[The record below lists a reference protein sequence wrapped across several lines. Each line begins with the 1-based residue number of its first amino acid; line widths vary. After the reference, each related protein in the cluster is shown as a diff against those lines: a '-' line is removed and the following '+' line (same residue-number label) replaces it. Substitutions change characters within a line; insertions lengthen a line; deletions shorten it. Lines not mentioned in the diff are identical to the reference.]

1 MRTDAANMTW
11 PASRLGEALDALV
24 QRSGLSSKAAETR
37 NPGASIIRDPAVL
50 SRWVETAAASLH
62 LEAEPASVRYS
73 ELENYLRTAGP
84 AVIGLSRNGERQ
96 YLAVLETRGRKLRVL
111 GPDFIVHNFA
121 SERLKAP
128 LCQEMEAPLAG
139 EIEQILD
146 QAGIPARRRE
156 RTGKAILADRLAQ
169 RKVADGWSLRLPP
182 GASFW
187 RQFREMK
194 LPGRL
199 LALAGAHLA
208 EYLLWIG
215 SWWMIGQAALEGRLD
230 RGWLAAW
237 ALMLVTLAPIRM
249 LQTWLQGRIAIAGGG
264 LLKVRLLA
272 GALRLEPDEIR
283 HSGAGHF
290 LGQVIE
296 AEAVESLALS
306 GGFLALVA
314 AIELT
319 LAGGVLAVGAG
330 GPIHALLLAAWVL
343 VSVWLGRRYF
353 RSARRWT
360 GDRLDMTHGLVERM
374 VGHRT
379 RLAQQPAVQ
388 WHDGEDQEL
397 DRYLSLSREMDRN
410 EAWFLAFVPRGWL
423 LVGVAGMGPAF
434 VNGSGSTAGLAIA
447 LGGVLLAF
455 GALQRLTTGLWN
467 LVGARIAWEQVAPLF
482 HAAARPQDAGHP
494 ATAAADGSHTAK
506 LIEAYDLVFRYPE
519 RVEPAL
525 RHCNLSV
532 SKGDRI
538 LLEGPSGGG
547 KSTLASMLTGLRS
560 PESGLLLV
568 GGLDRHTL
576 GPIGWQRRVAAAPQF
591 HENHVLTGTF
601 GFNALMA
608 RDGILTWDDF
618 QEAEGVC
625 NELGLGDLIRR
636 MPAGMLQMVGDTGWQ
651 LSHGERSRL
660 FIARALL
667 QNAELIVLDESFAAL
682 DPENLRCALECV
694 LRRAR
699 SVVIIAH
706 R

>member
-1 MRTDAANMTW
+1 MMTGATDTTW
-11 PASRLGEALDALV
+11 PASRLGEAMDALAR
-24 QRSGLSSKAAETR
+24 RSGLSSKAAETR
-37 NPGASIIRDPAVL
+37 DPGASIVSEPAVL
-50 SRWVETAAASLH
+50 NRWVETAAATLG
-62 LEAEPASVRYS
+62 LEAEPADVRYS
-73 ELENYLRTAGP
+73 ELEDYLRTAGP
-84 AVIGLSRNGERQ
+84 AVVRLTHDGEPQ
-96 YLAVLETRGRKLRVL
+96 FLAVLEARGRKVRVL
-111 GPDFIVHNFA
+111 GPDFAVHNFA
-121 SERLKAP
+121 AARLKAQ
-128 LCQEMEAPLAG
+128 LCRAIEAPLAG
-139 EIEQILD
+139 EIDRILD
-146 QAGIPARRRE
+146 QAGIPARRRV
-156 RTGKAILADRLAQ
+156 RTGNAILADRLAP

-199 LALAGAHLA
+199 FALAAAHLA

-215 SWWMIGQAALEGRLD
+215 AWWMIGQAALQGRLD

-237 ALMLVTLAPIRM
+237 ALMLVTLAPVRM
-249 LQTWLQGRIAIAGGG
+249 LQTWLQGRIAIGGGG

-283 HSGAGHF
+283 HRGAGQF

-314 AIELT
+314 AIELI
-319 LAGGVLAVGAG
+319 LAGAVLAVGAG
-330 GPIHALLLAAWVL
+330 GPVHALLLAAWVL
-343 VSVWLGRRYF
+343 ISVWLGWRYF

-379 RLAQQPAVQ
+379 RLAQQAAGH

-397 DRYLSLSREMDRN
+397 DRYFSLSREMDRN
-410 EAWFLAFVPRGWL
+410 ETWFLAFVPRGWL
-423 LVGVAGMGPAF
+423 LVGVAGIGPVF

-447 LGGVLLAF
+447 LGGILLAF
-455 GALQRLTTGLWN
+455 GALDRLTAGLWN
-467 LVGARIAWEQVAPLF
+467 LVGAAIAWEQVAPLF
-482 HAAARPQDAGHP
+482 HAAARPDTAGHP
-494 ATAAADGSHTAK
+494 ASAAADSSASAK
-506 LIEAYDLVFRYPE
+506 LIEAYDLVFRYQG
-519 RVEPAL
+519 RSEPVL
-525 RHCNLSV
+525 QHCNLSV
-532 SKGDRI
+532 WKGDRI

-547 KSTLASMLTGLRS
+547 KSTLASMLTGMRS

-576 GPIGWQRRVAAAPQF
+576 GSTGWRRRVGAAPQF

-618 QEAEGVC
+618 QEAETVC
-625 NELGLGDLIRR
+625 KELGLGDLLRH

-667 QNAELIVLDESFAAL
+667 QGADLIVLDESFAAL

-699 SVVIIAH
+699 SVLVIAH

>member
-434 VNGSGSTAGLAIA
+434 VKGSGSTAGLAIA

>member
-1 MRTDAANMTW
+1 MTIGTPNITW
-11 PASRLGEALDALV
+11 PASRLGEAVDSLAR
-24 QRSGLSSKAAETR
+24 RSGLSSKAAETR
-37 NPGASIIRDPAVL
+37 NPGASIVGEPAVL
-50 SRWVETAAASLH
+50 NRWVETAAASLG
-62 LEAEPASVRYS
+62 LEAEPAGIRHS
-73 ELENYLRTAGP
+73 ELEDYLRTAGP
-84 AVIGLSRNGERQ
+84 AVICLTHKGEPQ
-96 YLAVLETRGRKLRVL
+96 FLAVLEARGRMVHVL
-111 GPDFIVHNFA
+111 GPDFAVHIFA
-121 SERLKAP
+121 AVRLKAQ
-128 LCQEMEAPLAG
+128 LCQEVEAPLAG
-139 EIEQILD
+139 EIDRILD
-146 QAGIPARRRE
+146 QAGILARRRE
-156 RTGKAILADRLAQ
+156 RTANAILADRLAS

-194 LPGRL
+194 LPKRL
-199 LALAGAHLA
+199 FAMAAAHLA

-215 SWWMIGQAALEGRLD
+215 SWWMIGQAALGGRLD
-230 RGWLAAW
+230 RGWLTAW
-237 ALMLVTLAPIRM
+237 ALMLVTLAPVRM

-283 HSGAGHF
+283 HQGAGQF

-314 AIELT
+314 AIELI
-319 LAGGVLAVGAG
+319 LAGAVLAVGAG
-330 GPIHALLLAAWVL
+330 GPVHALLLAAWVL
-343 VSVWLGRRYF
+343 VSVWLGWRYF
-353 RSARRWT
+353 RSARSWT
-360 GDRLDMTHGLVERM
+360 SDRLDMTHGLVERM

-379 RLAQQPAVQ
+379 RLAQQAAGH

-397 DRYLSLSREMDRN
+397 DRYFSLSREMDRN

-423 LVGVAGMGPAF
+423 LVGVAGIGPAF
-434 VNGSGSTAGLAIA
+434 VNGTGSTAGLAVA
-447 LGGVLLAF
+447 LGGILLAF
-455 GALQRLTTGLWN
+455 GALQRLTSGLWN
-467 LVGARIAWEQVAPLF
+467 LVGAAIAWEQVAPLF
-482 HAAARPQDAGHP
+482 HAAARPETAGHP
-494 ATAAADGSHTAK
+494 ASAAADSSANSK
-506 LIEAYDLVFRYPE
+506 LIEAYDLVFRYQERPE
-519 RVEPAL
+519 PVL

-532 SKGDRI
+532 WKGDRI

-547 KSTLASMLTGLRS
+547 KSTLASMLTGLRC
-560 PESGLLLV
+560 PDSGLLLV

-576 GPIGWQRRVAAAPQF
+576 GPIGWRRRVAAAPQF

-601 GFNALMA
+601 GFNALMG
-608 RDGILTWDDF
+608 RDGILTWNDF
-618 QEAEGVC
+618 QEAETVC
-625 NELGLGDLIRR
+625 NELGLGDLVRR

-667 QNAELIVLDESFAAL
+667 QGADLIVLDESFAAL
-682 DPENLRCALECV
+682 DPENLQCALECV

-699 SVVIIAH
+699 SVLVIAH

>member
-1 MRTDAANMTW
+1 VTAGDANVTW
-11 PASRLGEALDALV
+11 PASRLGEALDALT
-24 QRSGLSSKAAETR
+24 QRSGLSSKAEETR
-37 NPGASIIRDPAVL
+37 NPGASIVRDPVVL
-50 SRWVETAAASLH
+50 SRWVETAAASLQ
-62 LEAEPASVRYS
+62 LEAEPANVQYS
-73 ELENYLRTAGP
+73 ELEDYLSTAGP
-84 AVIGLSRNGERQ
+84 AVIRCSRNGEVQ
-96 YLAVLETRGRKLRVL
+96 FLVVLETHSRKVRVL
-111 GPDFIVHNFA
+111 GPDFAVHNFA
-121 SERLKAP
+121 AARLKAQ
-128 LCQEMEAPLAG
+128 LCQEIEGPLAG
-139 EIEQILD
+139 EIEGILD
-146 QAGIPARRRE
+146 QAGIPPRRRA
-156 RTGKAILADRLAQ
+156 RTGNAILADRLAR

-194 LPGRL
+194 LPPRL
-199 LALAGAHLA
+199 IVLAVAHLA

-215 SWWMIGQAALEGRLD
+215 AWWMIGQAALAGRLD

-237 ALMLVTLAPIRM
+237 ALMLVTLAPVRM

-283 HSGAGHF
+283 HRGAGQF

-314 AIELT
+314 AIELI
-319 LAGGVLAVGAG
+319 LAGAVLAIGAG

-343 VSVWLGRRYF
+343 AAVWLGWRYF

-360 GDRLDMTHGLVERM
+360 SDRLDMTHRLVERM

-379 RLAQQPAVQ
+379 RLAQQPAGH

-423 LVGVAGMGPAF
+423 LVGVAGIGPAF
-434 VNGSGSTAGLAIA
+434 VNGSGSTAALAIA
-447 LGGVLLAF
+447 LGGTLLAF
-455 GALQRLTTGLWN
+455 GALQRLTAGLWN

-482 HAAARPQDAGHP
+482 HAAGRPQDPGHP
-494 ATAAADGSHTAK
+494 ATAAAGSSDTAK
-506 LIEAYDLVFRYPE
+506 LIEAYDLVFRYQE
-519 RVEPAL
+519 RAEPVL

-568 GGLDRHTL
+568 GGLDRQTL

-608 RDGILTWDDF
+608 RDGILTWNDF
-618 QEAEGVC
+618 QEAEEVC

-667 QNAELIVLDESFAAL
+667 QGAELIVLDESFAAL

-699 SVVIIAH
+699 SVMVIAH

>member
-1 MRTDAANMTW
+1 MMTGATDTTW
-11 PASRLGEALDALV
+11 PASRLGEALDALAR
-24 QRSGLSSKAAETR
+24 RSGLSSKVAETR
-37 NPGASIIRDPAVL
+37 NPGASIVSEPAVL
-50 SRWVETAAASLH
+50 NRWVETAAATLG
-62 LEAEPASVRYS
+62 LEAEPADVRYS
-73 ELENYLRTAGP
+73 ELEDYLRTAGP
-84 AVIGLSRNGERQ
+84 AVVRLSPSGEPQ
-96 YLAVLETRGRKLRVL
+96 FLAVLEARGGKVRVL
-111 GPDFIVHNFA
+111 GPDFAVYNFA
-121 SERLKAP
+121 AARLKAQ
-128 LCQEMEAPLAG
+128 LCRPIEAPLAG
-139 EIEQILD
+139 EIDRILD
-146 QAGIPARRRE
+146 QAGIPVRRRD
-156 RTGKAILADRLAQ
+156 RTGKAILADRLAP

-194 LPGRL
+194 LPRRL

-237 ALMLVTLAPIRM
+237 ALMLITLAPVRM

-272 GALRLEPDEIR
+272 GALRLEPDQIR
-283 HSGAGHF
+283 HRGAGQF

-314 AIELT
+314 AIELI
-319 LAGGVLAVGAG
+319 LAGAVLAVGAG
-330 GPIHALLLAAWVL
+330 APVHALLLAAWVL
-343 VSVWLGRRYF
+343 ISIWLGWRYF

-360 GDRLDMTHGLVERM
+360 SDRLDMTHGLVERM

-379 RLAQQPAVQ
+379 RLAQQAAGH

-423 LVGVAGMGPAF
+423 LVGVAGIGPAF

-447 LGGVLLAF
+447 LGGILLAF
-455 GALQRLTTGLWN
+455 GALQRLTAGLWN
-467 LVGARIAWEQVAPLF
+467 LVGAAIAWEQVAPLF
-482 HAAARPQDAGHP
+482 HAAARPDTAGHP
-494 ATAAADGSHTAK
+494 TSAAADSSASAK
-506 LIEAYDLVFRYPE
+506 LIEAYDLVFRYQG
-519 RVEPAL
+519 RSEPVL
-525 RHCNLSV
+525 QHCNLSV
-532 SKGDRI
+532 WKGDRI

-547 KSTLASMLTGLRS
+547 KSTLASMLTGMRS

-576 GPIGWQRRVAAAPQF
+576 GSTGWRRRVGAAPQF

-601 GFNALMA
+601 GFNALMGRA
-608 RDGILTWDDF
+608 GILTWDDF
-618 QEAEGVC
+618 QEAEAVC
-625 NELGLGDLIRR
+625 KELGLGDLIRD

-667 QNAELIVLDESFAAL
+667 QGADLIVLDESFAAL

-699 SVVIIAH
+699 SVLVIAH